1 MAHLDLIKI
10 TNGAARTSGDVTQDS
25 RGFFNITGDLEVYKN
40 LPVPIGKVN
49 GNVYANNTG
58 LTTLKNFP
66 HTVMG
71 FCNVSLN
78 PLDSLEGC
86 PATVKGRLG
95 LLGCGLTSLLH
106 CGQGVS
112 RLNAS
117 NNKLTNLKHLPSGL
131 ADLSISHNPELHDL
145 SELTPVYIL
154 ILSYDKNTGLLP
166 VLQANNLRWDQ
177 PLDNPAPER
186 FDVGKILSPYLGKGR
201 SAAIACAA
209 ELAAA
214 GFKGNARW

>member
-1 MAHLDLIKI
+1 MTAVDLNKI
-10 TNGAARTSGDVTQDS
+10 SNRAAWTSGEATLDDQGLVNVD
-25 RGFFNITGDLEVYKN
+25 GDLEVRSN
-40 LPVPIGKVN
+40 LTVAMGTVS
-49 GNVYANNTG
+49 GNVYAAKKG

-86 PATVKGRLG
+86 PTTVKGRLG

-154 ILSYDKNTGLLP
+154 LLSYDKNTGLLP

-186 FDVGKILSPYLGKGR
+186 FDVGKILAPYLGKGR

-209 ELAAA
+209 ELAKA